1 MFKIEELSQYAS
13 NNRKEFVIR
22 SNGDL
27 TIYKYS
33 PRVHCRG
40 LWNEFNMETRGFVID
55 SNNRIVSYPF
65 SKFFN
70 RFEDRADTFDN
81 DEIVYANRKYNGFL
95 AIVTVHDGR
104 LLYHTA
110 GSLSGEFVERIG
122 RYVKDEWVNI
132 LDPNYTYMFEC
143 IATDDYHVTMEE
155 EGLTLIGYRKKEL
168 GSEILFKERDLK
180 PLAKRL
186 GCHWAKGMTVRM
198 SDLVSIVKTVDY
210 EGFVVRSMDGKRCIK
225 MKSPKFLRKRFFA
238 YLTEQK
244 ADILDDLDFE
254 EMDEEFC
261 PLVHYV
267 KDHKAEYL
275 AMSKAERVTLIRSF
289 FEKEVE

>member
-1 MFKIEELSQYAS
+1 M
-13 NNRKEFVIR
+13 
-22 SNGDL
+22 
-27 TIYKYS
+27 
-33 PRVHCRG
+33 
-40 LWNEFNMETRGFVID
+40 ID
-55 SNNRIVSYPF
+55 SNNKIVSYPF

-155 EGLTLIGYRKKEL
+155 EGLTLIAGWRRNGVPLTKIATDYVGVSKTGFFGWYKE
-168 GSEILFKERDLK
+168 
-180 PLAKRL
+180 
-186 GCHWAKGMTVRM
+186 
-198 SDLVSIVKTVDY
+198 SD
-210 EGFVVRSMDGKRCIK
+210 E
-225 MKSPKFLRKRFFA
+225 LRKA
-238 YLTEQK
+238 
-244 ADILDDLDFE
+244 
-254 EMDEEFC
+254 
-261 PLVHYV
+261 
-267 KDHKAEYL
+267 
-275 AMSKAERVTLIRSF
+275 
-289 FEKEVE
+289 